1 MSTLSELSP
10 SDVLMDF
17 LPEMAEQTYGADMTQ
32 TSLLLESL
40 AAQAACKRVSL
51 EPEESEGLKRRKL
64 YVNALAPSL
73 ARKAMPSMDMHD
85 GSAVFGILEPFCHSG
100 GGGKIVLHDGF
111 QCRQLSF
118 SKLHERCMY
127 GGSVAVCIPSSWQP
141 TIRLPVHG
149 SARIAKLNVDWQGTI
164 TLLSA
169 EGELLAQVAA
179 VRCLEDANFT
189 EVVRIDLHGVQQM
202 PRESDEV
209 LLGAM
214 HLMG

>member
-1 MSTLSELSP
+1 MSTT
-10 SDVLMDF
+10 F
-17 LPEMAEQTYGADMTQ
+17 LFKVAREMHVWRQVF
-32 TSLLLESL
+32 LV
-40 AAQAACKRVSL
+40 R
-51 EPEESEGLKRRKL
+51 
-64 YVNALAPSL
+64 
-73 ARKAMPSMDMHD
+73 ARKVSQPDQ
-85 GSAVFGILEPFCHSG
+85 P
-100 GGGKIVLHDGF
+100 
-111 QCRQLSF
+111 RQPDSPDQAGLNASPGPA
-118 SKLHERCMY
+118 S
-127 GGSVAVCIPSSWQP
+127 GSVAVCIPSSWQP